1 MYLSKLVFFI
11 KEKYNQMGNIKDIIN
26 VFQEIENKN
35 LAKVIKIYIFKLF
48 YYYMNNN
55 FELVKNYNYNANGLK
70 FYNEFSSL
78 FR

>member
-35 LAKVIKIYIFKLF
+35 LAKVI
-48 YYYMNNN
+48 
-55 FELVKNYNYNANGLK
+55 
-70 FYNEFSSL
+70 
-78 FR
+78 